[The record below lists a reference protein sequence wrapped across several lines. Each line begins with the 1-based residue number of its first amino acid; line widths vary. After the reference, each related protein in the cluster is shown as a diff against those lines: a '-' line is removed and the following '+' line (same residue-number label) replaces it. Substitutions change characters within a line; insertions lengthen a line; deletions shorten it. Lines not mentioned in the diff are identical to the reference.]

1 MFMRKF
7 AKPTKN
13 GVKHECLHAIY
24 LLATVIVLAES
35 LNKIERC
42 NAKQLPNL
50 DLRGK
55 AALVLKC
62 IAWVLFAFASGG
74 YLIGLFLDGAPPVN
88 FREYMLMCAFAVLIV
103 RTRVKEG

>member
-1 MFMRKF
+1 MSIAGTIFF
-7 AKPTKN
+7 VAS
-13 GVKHECLHAIY
+13 
-24 LLATVIVLAES
+24 VIVLAES

-42 NAKQLPNL
+42 NVRLMRGL

-55 AALVLKC
+55 SALVLKC
-62 IAWVLFAFASGG
+62 IAWVLFALASGG
-74 YLIGLFLDGAPPVN
+74 FIAGLFFPSMPPVN